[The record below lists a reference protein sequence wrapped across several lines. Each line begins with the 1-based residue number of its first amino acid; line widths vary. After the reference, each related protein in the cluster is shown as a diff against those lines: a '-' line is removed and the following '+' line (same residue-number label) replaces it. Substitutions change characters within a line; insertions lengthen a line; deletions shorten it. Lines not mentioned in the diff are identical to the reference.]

1 MKKIKVFALLATL
14 FVGIFSN
21 LFTPVVSAVEP
32 SGDATVTIHKL
43 KNKTGPI
50 VNTGN
55 ELSGYTASD
64 FLDGITYNV
73 YDVTAAYHTEYSK
86 QFELTTWLRMWFTSS
101 MVAHTEYSK
110 QFELTTAQEADD
122 KARDYVQGTA
132 GHAPTVSGATLVRTE
147 TTAGGG
153 AATFNLP
160 KKSGGKDAVYVFVE
174 QPKTGIRAAAE
185 NLVLRFPV
193 YQLNGDGTYTD
204 IELSA
209 IHLYPKNTTE
219 TITPVK
225 EITTPNHS
233 YNVGEKIG
241 FKLSTKIPANIG
253 IKEVDGVTPHYNT
266 FGLIDTYHDTTLT
279 FNPAGY
285 ELKVAGT
292 SIVLTDKEETP
303 DYTIEVGEGQD
314 TFKVEL
320 TQAGINKLA
329 EQGGKTLEF
338 TYTMKLN
345 KFALIDGPNV
355 NQVTVEYGRKIT
367 DSNGVVTFYD
377 VVTQD
382 GNTTEVYTG
391 GYRFI
396 KTDFS
401 TNKPLAGAEFVVRN
415 ADAPDAKYLKIEKID
430 AVTKEISW
438 VDTYE
443 EAFKFKTE
451 DDGIVDITGLKY
463 GTYYLEETIAP
474 DDYVKL
480 SERIAFTVEFNS
492 YLSRITNEVTP
503 LSLPDESDSDTPT
516 EFKEHNVP
524 NTPIGFLPQTGG
536 AGIILFVA
544 LGAAMVGLAGV
555 YFTSRRK
562 DA

>member
-55 ELSGYTASD
+55 ELSGLTASD

-73 YDVTAAYHTEYSK
+73 YDVTAAYHTKYDEVY
-86 QFELTTWLRMWFTSS
+86 TS
-101 MVAHTEYSK
+101 
-110 QFELTTAQEADD
+110 TTAQAADD
-122 KARDYVQGTA
+122 TARAHVQGTA
-132 GHAPTVSGATLVRTE
+132 GHAPTVSGATLVGTE

-174 QPKTGIRAAAE
+174 QPKTGITAAE
-185 NLVLRFPV
+185 KNLVLSFPV

-204 IELSA
+204 IELST

-219 TITPVK
+219 TITPEK
-225 EITTPNHS
+225 DITTPRPDADGHNN
-233 YNVGEKIG
+233 YNVGEEIG
-241 FKLSTKIPANIG
+241 FKLSTLIPTNIG
-253 IKEVDGVTPHYNT
+253 ITEVDGVTPHYNT
-266 FGLIDTYHDTTLT
+266 FGLIDTHDTTLT
-279 FNPAGY
+279 FNPAGTH
-285 ELKVAGT
+285 ELKVTGT
-292 SIVLTDKEETP
+292 SIVLTEGELA
-303 DYTIEVGEGQD
+303 DYTIVVGEPDPAAGKA
-314 TFKVEL
+314 TFKVKL
-320 TQAGINKLA
+320 TQDGINKLA

-345 KFALIDGPNV
+345 ATAVMDSKNV
-355 NQVTVEYGRKIT
+355 NQVTVEYGRKT
-367 DSNGVVTFYD
+367 ETFND
-377 VVTQD
+377 VVTTP
-382 GNTTEVYTG
+382 GNEKEVYTG

-396 KTDFS
+396 KTDVS
-401 TNKPLAGAEFVVRN
+401 TNKPLANAEFVVRD
-415 ADAPDAKYLKIEKID
+415 ADANTAKYLKIDD
-430 AVTKEISW
+430 ATKEISW
-438 VDTYE
+438 VGTYG
-443 EAFKFKTE
+443 EATKFTTGA
-451 DDGIVDITGLKY
+451 DGIVDIKGLTY
-463 GTYYLEETIAP
+463 GTYYLEETQAP
-474 DDYVKL
+474 TDYVKL
-480 SERIAFTVEFNS
+480 PARIKFDVAFNS
-492 YLSRITNEVTP
+492 YTLHTTT
-503 LSLPDESDSDTPT
+503 TPT
-516 EFKEHNVP
+516 EVKEHNVP
-524 NTPIGFLPQTGG
+524 NTPKGFLPSTGG

>member
-21 LFTPVVSAVEP
+21 LFTPVVSAEETP
-32 SGDATVTIHKL
+32 GSATVTIHKL

-55 ELSGYTASD
+55 ELSGLNASD
-64 FLDGITYNV
+64 FLDGIIYNV
-73 YDVTAAYHTEYSK
+73 YDVTAAYHTKYDEVY
-86 QFELTTWLRMWFTSS
+86 TS
-101 MVAHTEYSK
+101 
-110 QFELTTAQEADD
+110 TTAQAADD
-122 KARDYVQGTA
+122 TARAHVQGTA
-132 GHAPTVSGATLVRTE
+132 GHAPTVSGATLVGTE

-174 QPKTGIRAAAE
+174 QPKTGITAAE
-185 NLVLRFPV
+185 KNLVLSFPV

-204 IELSA
+204 IELST

-219 TITPVK
+219 DITPVK
-225 EITTPNHS
+225 DITTPNADAAGHNN
-233 YNVGEKIG
+233 YNVGQAIG
-241 FKLSTKIPANIG
+241 FKLSTVIPANIG
-253 IKEVDGVTPHYNT
+253 ITEVDGVTPHYNT
-266 FGLIDTYHDTTLT
+266 FGLIDTHDTTLT
-279 FNPAGY
+279 FDPAGTH

-292 SIVLTDKEETP
+292 SIVLTEGELA
-303 DYTIEVGEGQD
+303 DYTIVVGEPTPAEGKA
-314 TFKVEL
+314 TFKVKL

-329 EQGGKTLEF
+329 THGGKTLEF

-345 KFALIDGPNV
+345 DTAVMDSKNV
-355 NQVTVEYGRKIT
+355 NQVTVEYGRKAGAF
-367 DSNGVVTFYD
+367 DD
-377 VVTQD
+377 VVTTPGD
-382 GNTTEVYTG
+382 EKEVYTG

-396 KTDFS
+396 KTDVS
-401 TNKPLAGAEFVVRN
+401 TNKPLAGAEFVVRD
-415 ADAPDAKYLKIEKID
+415 ADAPAADAPAAPAAKYLKIND
-430 AVTKEISW
+430 TTKEISW

-443 EAFKFKTE
+443 EATKFTTKA
-451 DDGIVDITGLKY
+451 DGIVDIKGLTY
-463 GTYYLEETIAP
+463 GTYYLEETKAP
-474 DDYVKL
+474 TDYVKL
-480 SERIAFTVEFNS
+480 SKRIAFDVKFNS
-492 YLSRITNEVTP
+492 YTTHTTT
-503 LSLPDESDSDTPT
+503 TPT
-516 EFKEHNVP
+516 EVKEHNVA
-524 NTPIGFLPQTGG
+524 NTPKGFLPSTGG

>member
-21 LFTPVVSAVEP
+21 LFTPVVSAEETP
-32 SGDATVTIHKL
+32 GSATVTIHKL
-43 KNKTGPI
+43 KNKIGPI

-73 YDVTAAYHTEYSK
+73 YDVTAAYHAKYNEVY
-86 QFELTTWLRMWFTSS
+86 TS
-101 MVAHTEYSK
+101 
-110 QFELTTAQEADD
+110 TTAQAADNT
-122 KARDYVQGTA
+122 ARDYVQGTA
-132 GHAPTVSGATLVRTE
+132 GHAPTVSGATLVGTE

-185 NLVLRFPV
+185 NLVLSFPV
-193 YQLNGDGTYTD
+193 YQLDGDGKYTD
-204 IELSA
+204 TELST
-209 IHLYPKNTTE
+209 IHLYPKNNTE
-219 TITPVK
+219 DITPVK
-225 EITTPNHS
+225 DITNPNPDADGRNN
-233 YNVGEKIG
+233 YNIG
-241 FKLSTKIPANIG
+241 QDIEFKLSTKIPANIG
-253 IKEVDGVTPHYNT
+253 VKEVDGVTPHYNT
-266 FGLIDTYHDTTLT
+266 FGLIDTHYTTLT
-279 FNPAGY
+279 FDPAGTH

-292 SIVLTDKEETP
+292 SIVLTESKENAP
-303 DYTIEVGEGQD
+303 ADYTIEVGEGQD
-314 TFKVEL
+314 AFKVEL

-345 KFALIDGPNV
+345 DTAVMDSKNV
-355 NQVTVEYGRKIT
+355 NQVTVEYGRKAGAF
-367 DSNGVVTFYD
+367 DD
-377 VVTQD
+377 VVTTPGD
-382 GNTTEVYTG
+382 EKEVYTG

-396 KTDFS
+396 KTDVS
-401 TNKPLAGAEFVVRN
+401 TNKPLAGAEFVVRD
-415 ADAPDAKYLKIEKID
+415 ADAPAADAPAADAPAAPAAKYLKIND
-430 AVTKEISW
+430 TTKEISW

-443 EAFKFKTE
+443 EATKFTTKA
-451 DDGIVDITGLKY
+451 DGIVDIKGLTY
-463 GTYYLEETIAP
+463 GTYYLEETKAP
-474 DDYVKL
+474 TDYVKL
-480 SERIAFTVEFNS
+480 SKRIAFDVKFNS
-492 YLSRITNEVTP
+492 YTTHTTT
-503 LSLPDESDSDTPT
+503 TPT
-516 EFKEHNVP
+516 EVKEHNVA
-524 NTPIGFLPQTGG
+524 NTPKGFLPSTGG

>member
-21 LFTPVVSAVEP
+21 LFTPVVSADETT
-32 SGDATVTIHKL
+32 ATVTIHKL

-50 VNTGN
+50 VNTGSV
-55 ELSGYTASD
+55 LSGYTASD

-73 YDVTAAYHTEYSK
+73 YDVTAAYHTKYDEVY
-86 QFELTTWLRMWFTSS
+86 TS
-101 MVAHTEYSK
+101 TN
-110 QFELTTAQEADD
+110 AQAADD
-122 KARDYVQGTA
+122 TARAHVQGTA
-132 GHAPTVSGATLVRTE
+132 GHAPTVSGATLVGTE

-174 QPKTGIRAAAE
+174 QPKTGITKAE
-185 NLVLRFPV
+185 NNLVLSFPV

-204 IELSA
+204 IELST

-219 TITPVK
+219 DITPVK
-225 EITTPNHS
+225 DITTPNADAAGHNN
-233 YNVGEKIG
+233 YNVGEEIG
-241 FKLSTKIPANIG
+241 FKLSTLIPANIG
-253 IKEVDGVTPHYNT
+253 ITEVDGVTPHYNT
-266 FGLIDTYHDTTLT
+266 FGLIDTHDTTLT
-279 FNPAGY
+279 FDPAGTH

-292 SIVLTDKEETP
+292 SIVLTEGELA
-303 DYTIEVGEGQD
+303 DYTIVVGEPTPAEGKA
-314 TFKVEL
+314 TFKVKL

-345 KFALIDGPNV
+345 ATAVMDSKNV
-355 NQVTVEYGRKIT
+355 NQVTVEYGRKT
-367 DSNGVVTFYD
+367 ETFND
-377 VVTQD
+377 VVTTP
-382 GNTTEVYTG
+382 GNEKEVYTG

-396 KTDFS
+396 KTDVS
-401 TNKPLAGAEFVVRN
+401 TNKPLANAEFVVRD
-415 ADAPDAKYLKIEKID
+415 ADATTAKYLKIDD
-430 AVTKEISW
+430 ATKEISW
-438 VDTYE
+438 VETYE
-443 EAFKFKTE
+443 EATKFTTGS
-451 DDGIVDITGLKY
+451 DGIVDIKGLTY
-463 GTYYLEETIAP
+463 GTYYLEETQAP
-474 DDYVKL
+474 TDYVKL
-480 SERIAFTVEFNS
+480 TERIDFTVEFDS
-492 YLSRITNEVTP
+492 YKTTTTTP
-503 LSLPDESDSDTPT
+503 
-516 EFKEHNVP
+516 HNVA
-524 NTPIGFLPQTGG
+524 NTPKGFLPSTGG

>member
-21 LFTPVVSAVEP
+21 LFTPVVSADETT
-32 SGDATVTIHKL
+32 ATVTIHKL

-50 VNTGN
+50 VNTGSV
-55 ELSGYTASD
+55 LSGYTASD

-73 YDVTAAYHTEYSK
+73 YDVTAAYHTKYDEVY
-86 QFELTTWLRMWFTSS
+86 TS
-101 MVAHTEYSK
+101 
-110 QFELTTAQEADD
+110 TTAQAADD
-122 KARDYVQGTA
+122 TARAHVQGTA
-132 GHAPTVSGATLVRTE
+132 GHAPTVSGATLVGTE

-174 QPKTGIRAAAE
+174 QPKTGITKAE
-185 NLVLRFPV
+185 NNLVLSFPV

-204 IELSA
+204 IELST

-219 TITPVK
+219 DITPVK
-225 EITTPNHS
+225 DITTPNADAAGHNN
-233 YNVGEKIG
+233 YNVGEEIG
-241 FKLSTKIPANIG
+241 FKLSTLIPANIG
-253 IKEVDGVTPHYNT
+253 ITEVDGVTPHYNT
-266 FGLIDTYHDTTLT
+266 FGLIDTHDTTLT
-279 FNPAGY
+279 FDPAGTH

-292 SIVLTDKEETP
+292 SIVLTEGELA
-303 DYTIEVGEGQD
+303 DYTIVVGEPTPAEGKA
-314 TFKVEL
+314 TFKVKL

-345 KFALIDGPNV
+345 ATAVMDSKNV
-355 NQVTVEYGRKIT
+355 NQVTVEYGRKT
-367 DSNGVVTFYD
+367 ETFND
-377 VVTQD
+377 VVTTP
-382 GNTTEVYTG
+382 GNEKEVYTG

-396 KTDFS
+396 KTDVS
-401 TNKPLAGAEFVVRN
+401 TNKPLANAEFVVRD
-415 ADAPDAKYLKIEKID
+415 ADATTAKYLKIDD
-430 AVTKEISW
+430 ATKEISW
-438 VDTYE
+438 VETYE
-443 EAFKFKTE
+443 EATKFTTGS
-451 DDGIVDITGLKY
+451 DGIVDIKGLTY
-463 GTYYLEETIAP
+463 GTYYLEETQAP
-474 DDYVKL
+474 TDYVKL
-480 SERIAFTVEFNS
+480 TERIDFTVEFDS
-492 YLSRITNEVTP
+492 YKTTTTTP
-503 LSLPDESDSDTPT
+503 
-516 EFKEHNVP
+516 HNVA
-524 NTPIGFLPQTGG
+524 NTPKGFLPSTGG

>member
-21 LFTPVVSAVEP
+21 LFTPVVSADET
-32 SGDATVTIHKL
+32 SGTVTIHKL

-73 YDVTAAYHTEYSK
+73 YDVTAAYHTKYNEVY
-86 QFELTTWLRMWFTSS
+86 TS
-101 MVAHTEYSK
+101 
-110 QFELTTAQEADD
+110 TTAQAADNE
-122 KARDYVQGTA
+122 ARDHVQGTA
-132 GHAPTVSGATLVRTE
+132 GLAPTVSGATLVGTK

-153 AATFNLP
+153 AATFTLP
-160 KKSGGKDAVYVFVE
+160 KKSGEFGDKDAVYVFVE
-174 QPKTGIRAAAE
+174 QPKTGITAAE
-185 NLVLRFPV
+185 KNLVLSFPV
-193 YQLNGDGTYTD
+193 YELDSEGSYTD
-204 IELSA
+204 TELTN

-225 EITTPNHS
+225 DIETPRPDADGHNN
-233 YNVGEKIG
+233 YNVGEEIG
-241 FKLSTKIPANIG
+241 FKLSTVIPANIG

-266 FGLIDTYHDTTLT
+266 FGLIDTHDTTLT
-279 FNPAGY
+279 FNPAGTHKL
-285 ELKVAGT
+285 EVAGT
-292 SIVLTDKEETP
+292 SIVLTEGESA
-303 DYTIEVGEGQD
+303 DYTIVVGEPTPAEGKA
-314 TFKVEL
+314 TFKVKL

-345 KFALIDGPNV
+345 ATAVMDTKNV
-355 NQVTVEYGRKIT
+355 NQVTVEYGRET
-367 DSNGVVTFYD
+367 ETFND
-377 VVTQD
+377 VVTTP
-382 GNTTEVYTG
+382 GNEKEVYTG

-396 KTDFS
+396 KTDVS
-401 TNKPLAGAEFVVRN
+401 TDKPLAGAEFVVR
-415 ADAPDAKYLKIEKID
+415 AAATEGQYLKIED
-430 AVTKEISW
+430 TTKEISW
-438 VDTYE
+438 VGTYE
-443 EAFKFKTE
+443 EATKFTTE
-451 DDGIVDITGLKY
+451 DNGIVDIKGLTY
-463 GTYYLEETIAP
+463 GTYYLEETKAP
-474 DDYVKL
+474 TDYVKL

-492 YLSRITNEVTP
+492 YNTTTTTP
-503 LSLPDESDSDTPT
+503 
-516 EFKEHNVP
+516 HNVA
-524 NTPIGFLPQTGG
+524 NTPKGFLPSTGG